1 MQNSSMTEQELLTD
15 LLHSERAAIK
25 EYASNCTESS
35 DMKLRDLLIDCMS
48 ECSEDQFAVFEQMKQ
63 RALYKTQP
71 AQQQAIATA
80 RQEMSALRQQ
90 TM

>member
-15 LLHSERAAIK
+15 LLHTERAAIK
-25 EYASNCTESS
+25 EYASNCTESAS
-35 DMKLRDLLIDCMS
+35 MKLRDLLIDCMT

-63 RALYKTQP
+63 RNLYKTKP
-71 AQQQAIATA
+71 AQQQEIATA
-80 RQEMSALRQQ
+80 KQEMSSLWQQ